1 MDDSSAGIRIDET
14 LSLASRLLGLEE
26 TVARADR
33 ARSARTMMLDVRQ
46 PLSVIMIDC
55 GTGLKYLC
63 EARPNLD
70 KVHAILERLLAS
82 AERVDA
88 IVQEYDDS
96 VLFHF
101 PRCETLSLQKL
112 AHSAIERIQHHLI
125 SCGLTFEREMPP
137 EELNVYGDRTQ
148 LVQALV
154 NLLMFAITRGDQ
166 KGGLRLEILS
176 KEGMHVVR
184 LEWHASTSR
193 QREIQF
199 GNDCIIR
206 DLDADI
212 SVSNAIAEAHGGC
225 LLVEDRT
232 LEMWLPPRKC
242 IVGTTASA
250 VMKTEPPKEN

>member
-1 MDDSSAGIRIDET
+1 MDDSSADIHIDET

-33 ARSARTMMLDVRQ
+33 ARSAKTMMLDVRQ
-46 PLSVIMIDC
+46 PLSVMMIDC

-63 EARPNLD
+63 EARPNLG

-82 AERVDA
+82 AERADA

-96 VLFHF
+96 VVSHF
-101 PRCETLSLQKL
+101 PRCETLSLEKL
-112 AHSAIERIQHHLI
+112 ARLAIQRIQHQLI
-125 SCGLTFEREMPP
+125 SCGLTFERELPP
-137 EELNVYGDRTQ
+137 VELNVFGDRTQ

-154 NLLMFAITRGDQ
+154 NLLMFAITRADRD
-166 KGGLRLEILS
+166 GGLRLEILS
-176 KEGMHVVR
+176 KEGMQVVR

-199 GNDCIIR
+199 GNDCR
-206 DLDADI
+206 MKELDADI

-225 LLVEDRT
+225 LLVEDGT

-242 IVGTTASA
+242 IVEATAST
-250 VMKTEPPKEN
+250 VMKTDPTKEN